1 MLSTAHNTSD
11 EVAMKRFK
19 ESRDKQPLPCPSCV
33 SDYNCYVHGRCRIS
47 RPIHQL
53 LQSHTETPLKW
64 WKKIFWHM
72 IDI

>member
-33 SDYNCYVHGRCRIS
+33 SDYNCYVYMGGVELADQYIS
-47 RPIHQL
+47 YYSLTLRRL
-53 LQSHTETPLKW
+53 
-64 WKKIFWHM
+64 
-72 IDI
+72 